1 MNGLTTLASDLERD
15 FLSKYPSYR
24 DVFTRSFDLIRD
36 RLHGMVRIETPF
48 PHVWIERLFPEELYA
63 MLADAWPP
71 MEFFWSDRPNR
82 MDLVPTVAG
91 TAPADARAS
100 QWEHLPPSTREVWD
114 FFVIGINRRIIGP
127 FLERVFQPEIQ
138 ARLALLESAHAQGTD
153 VAEYLRP
160 PFQPQMNVGR
170 FMLRGHGYKLKPH
183 VDALSYLVTALYYF
197 PQSEAHGDPLGTT
210 LYRVEGE
217 ISEAD
222 LFRREK
228 TEYFHKAGITV
239 HPAGQI
245 PFVGNALLAFANTA
259 RSAHGMH
266 ITTEGTWRRAFQS
279 HLSLKG
285 DSDHL

>member
-1 MNGLTTLASDLERD
+1 MSELATSTSDLERD
-15 FLSKYPSYR
+15 FLSKYPGYR
-24 DVFTRSFDLIRD
+24 DVLARSRELVGD
-36 RLHGMVRIETPF
+36 RLRATVRIEGPF
-48 PHVWIERLFPEELYA
+48 PHVWIERLLPEELYA

-71 MEFFWSDRPNR
+71 TEFFWSDRANR
-82 MDLVPTVAG
+82 MDLVPRPVG

-100 QWEHLPPSTREVWD
+100 QWGRLPLCIREVWD
-114 FFVIGINRRIIGP
+114 CFVIDINRRIVGP
-127 FLERVFQPEIQ
+127 FVERVFQPEIRE
-138 ARLALLESAHAQGTD
+138 RLALLESTHAEGTPI
-153 VAEYLRP
+153 AEYLRP
-160 PFQPQMNVGR
+160 PFQAQMNVGR

-197 PQSEAHGDPLGTT
+197 PQSEAQGDPLGTT

-217 ISEAD
+217 LGAAD

-228 TEYFHKAGITV
+228 TEYFHKAGITA
-239 HPAGQI
+239 HPAAQI
-245 PFVGNALLAFANTA
+245 PFSGNALLAFANTA

-266 ITTEGTWRRAFQS
+266 ITTEGIWRRAFQS